1 VSERF
6 EQLVAKHQ
14 RLRMRIAL
22 ERLHLGETV
31 QQIEHQLRGV
41 DRGVTVARNLV
52 SKPALIVGGVAFL
65 ALLGP
70 RRVLRWLSRGAM
82 FVATARRVMQ
92 LRF

>member
-6 EQLVAKHQ
+6 DQLVAKHKS
-14 RLRMRIAL
+14 LRARIDL
-22 ERLHLGETV
+22 ERHHLGQTV
-31 QQIEHQLRGV
+31 QHIEQQLGGV
-41 DRGVTVARNLV
+41 DRGVTVVRNLV
-52 SKPALIVGGVAFL
+52 SKPALIVGGVALL
-65 ALLGP
+65 ALIGP